1 MTFNSL
7 ASEQMQLPLCPE
19 AGKLA
24 AAHAPCIALLAPDL
38 WVLLSHHSLERE
50 EADFLHP
57 DSWLVF
63 LLVPEVSLSQ
73 ARQVPAVLPVLPSS
87 LQQ

>member
-1 MTFNSL
+1 MTFNSP

-19 AGKLA
+19 VGKPA
-24 AAHAPCIALLAPDL
+24 AAHAPRIALLAPDL
-38 WVLLSHHSLERE
+38 WVLISHHSLGLE

-57 DSWLVF
+57 DSWLAF
-63 LLVPEVSLSQ
+63 FLVPEASVPQ